1 VNYQDSN
8 MKDKAIVIKTG
19 EVLDV
24 EGYFTVMN
32 LTISLPIE
40 ISDDVFKQLE
50 SEVYLKSR
58 NQDNPK
64 PGDYYTLSDGNKYND
79 DELIVGLDNI
89 REYKIKKII

>member
-1 VNYQDSN
+1 

-24 EGYFTVMN
+24 DGYFKVMN

-40 ISDDVFKQLE
+40 ISDAFKQFE
-50 SEVYLKSR
+50 SKVYLKSE
-58 NQDNPK
+58 DKDTPK
-64 PGDYYTLSDGNKYND
+64 PGDYYTLSDGNRYNG

-89 REYKIKKII
+89 REYQIKKII